1 MSGEVTPLG
10 EIRRVSS
17 VYARRRGD
25 DFFFAVFLVAFLA
38 EPRAV
43 ERVVFLPA
51 RTVFLPPRADF
62 TLFAAV
68 FLREAVFLRPPPV
81 AASARGLILR
91 SAMAVSLASVAFSSL
106 RLSPRSFASWRWPSS
121 VAQAMSAP

>member
-43 ERVVFLPA
+43 ERAVFLPA
-51 RTVFLPPRADF
+51 RGEF

-68 FLREAVFLRPPPV
+68 FLREAVFVRPPPV